1 LLDHAKALGILEEVK
16 DEGSYWE
23 KRDVRSLAEE
33 VGRWNEHIAGIVGQ
47 LKDRLGGDIEAAI
60 MKFQNFE
67 HLEARG
73 R

>member
-1 LLDHAKALGILEEVK
+1 MLDHAKALGILEEVK

-33 VGRWNEHIAGIVGQ
+33 VGRWNEHITGIVGQ

>member
-1 LLDHAKALGILEEVK
+1 MLDHAKALGILEEVK

>member
-33 VGRWNEHIAGIVGQ
+33 VGR
-47 LKDRLGGDIEAAI
+47 
-60 MKFQNFE
+60 
-67 HLEARG
+67 
-73 R
+73 